1 MSEHSTFVFLLRLL
15 YDFNSRKLAL
25 IQCLNAINILTLDF
39 SRDIWW
45 SIYSYPQIFCVYLNH
60 AFSLISPP
68 WLPLTHCGRSKNA
81 PPIRVLCS
89 SAFWLLTAC
98 SVMLVMFSFPFHTS
112 IVNQL
117 GQLSLFLH
125 PQRPPRTAILGGQ
138 AHLASSAKPSL
149 TRRGSQVPGYWSWF
163 SQYWLCGL
171 WQVFLLSLSFHFF
184 NYKMTHNNIYC
195 IGTIVRIIRA

>member
-1 MSEHSTFVFLLRLL
+1 MINLLLSTNLL
-15 YDFNSRKLAL
+15 
-25 IQCLNAINILTLDF
+25 CVPEPCILTHKLTMTPTHPL
-39 SRDIWW
+39 W
-45 SIYSYPQIFCVYLNH
+45 QIQE
-60 AFSLISPP
+60 
-68 WLPLTHCGRSKNA
+68 
-81 PPIRVLCS
+81 CS
-89 SAFWLLTAC
+89 SNKSFMQFCLLVTYC
-98 SVMLVMFSFPFHTS
+98 LFSYVSFPFHTS
-112 IVNQL
+112 VVNQL

-184 NYKMTHNNIYC
+184 NYKMRHNNIYC